1 MISVG
6 PFSVHVVAV
15 FAAVLLAWAVSRR
28 VAKRL
33 PDAPCKVAGGTLL
46 DAVFWGFVAARLGY
60 IAQWWE
66 EYAKSPISMIS
77 IGDQGFSWWI
87 GVLAALGFIGWRTR
101 SNRALRRPVL
111 VGVFAGLLIWFAA
124 GGVLDL
130 LQRSAPPLPALALA
144 TLDEQ
149 PVVLNSYAG
158 RPVVLNLWASWCP
171 PCRREMP
178 VFEQA
183 QAQYP
188 DIAFVM
194 VNQRESAQQVRAFLE
209 SQRLELKNVLLD
221 PTSQTMQAV
230 ASRGLP
236 TTLFFDEQGRLV
248 DTHLGEL
255 TMASLKS
262 TVSRRFAQS
271 QQIKTDKEMEW
282 TPPPNEQSGRNE

>member
-1 MISVG
+1 M
-6 PFSVHVVAV
+6 
-15 FAAVLLAWAVSRR
+15 
-28 VAKRL
+28 
-33 PDAPCKVAGGTLL
+33 LL
-46 DAVFWGFVAARLGY
+46 DAAFVGFVAARLGY

-66 EYAKSPISMIS
+66 EYAQSPMSMIS
-77 IGDQGFSWWI
+77 IGDQGFSWWV
-87 GVLAALGFIGWRTR
+87 GVLAALALIWWRTR
-101 SNRALRRPVL
+101 AVRALRRPVL
-111 VGVFAGLLIWFAA
+111 AGVAVGLAAWFAT
-124 GGVLDL
+124 GGVLAL
-130 LQRSAPPLPALALA
+130 LQRSAPPLPALTLA

-183 QAQYP
+183 QAQYR

-194 VNQRESAQQVRAFLE
+194 VNQGESAQQARAFLE
-209 SQRLELKNVLLD
+209 SERLHLKDVLLD
-221 PTSQTMQAV
+221 PASQTMQAV

-255 TMASLKS
+255 TMASLKH
-262 TVSRRFAQS
+262 TVSRRFAPA
-271 QQIKTDKEMEW
+271 QQIKTDKE
-282 TPPPNEQSGRNE
+282 

>member
-6 PFSVHVVAV
+6 PFSVQVVAV
-15 FAAVLLAWAVSRR
+15 FAAVLLAWAVTGM
-28 VAKRL
+28 VAKRQ
-33 PDAPCKVAGGTLL
+33 PDSPYKAASGMLWDAMLL
-46 DAVFWGFVAARLGY
+46 GFVAARLGY
-60 IAQWWE
+60 IAQWWD
-66 EYAKSPISMIS
+66 EYAQSPMSMIF

-87 GVLAALGFIGWRTR
+87 GVPAALVFIWWRTR
-101 SNRALRRPVL
+101 SIRALRRPVL
-111 VGVFAGLLIWFAA
+111 VGVTAGLLAWFAA
-124 GGVLDL
+124 GEVLDL
-130 LQRSAPPLPALALA
+130 LQRSAPPLPALVLA
-144 TLDEQ
+144 TLDEK
-149 PVVLNSYAG
+149 PVVLNSYTG

-194 VNQRESAQQVRAFLE
+194 VNQGESAQQARAFLE
-209 SQRLELKNVLLD
+209 AQRLQLKNVLLD
-221 PTSQTMQAV
+221 PASQTMQAV

-236 TTLFFDEQGRLV
+236 TTLFFDAHGRLV

-255 TMASLKS
+255 SMASLKN

-271 QQIKTDKEMEW
+271 QQIDRIGKE
-282 TPPPNEQSGRNE
+282 

>member
-1 MISVG
+1 MISIG
-6 PFSVHVVAV
+6 PFSVRVVAV
-15 FAAVLLAWAVSRR
+15 FLAVLMAWVVARM

-33 PDAPCKVAGGTLL
+33 PDAPYKAAGGMLL
-46 DAVFWGFVAARLGY
+46 DAVFVGFVAARLGY

-66 EYAKSPISMIS
+66 EYAQSPMSMIS
-77 IGDQGFSWWI
+77 IGDQGFLWWV
-87 GVLAALGFIGWRTR
+87 GVLAAVTLIWWRTR
-101 SNRALRRPVL
+101 AVRALRQPVL
-111 VGVFAGLLIWFAA
+111 AGVAVGLLAWFAA

-130 LQRSAPPLPALALA
+130 LQRSAPPLPALTLA

-194 VNQRESAQQVRAFLE
+194 INQGESAQQARAFLE
-209 SQRLELKNVLLD
+209 SERLQLKNVLLD
-221 PTSQTMQAV
+221 PASLTMKAV

-255 TMASLKS
+255 TMASLKH
-262 TVSRRFAQS
+262 TVSRRFAPS
-271 QQIKTDKEMEW
+271 QQIKTDKE
-282 TPPPNEQSGRNE
+282 

>member
-1 MISVG
+1 MISIG
-6 PFSVHVVAV
+6 PFSAQVVAG
-15 FAAVLLAWAVSRR
+15 FAAVLLSWAMARR
-28 VAKRL
+28 VARRL
-33 PDAPCKVAGGTLL
+33 PDAPYKAAGGMLL
-46 DAVFWGFVAARLGY
+46 DAVFWGFVAARLGF
-60 IAQWWE
+60 IALWWE
-66 EYAKSPISMIS
+66 EYAKSPMSMIS

-87 GVLAALGFIGWRTR
+87 GVLAALGVIWWRSR
-101 SNRALRRPVL
+101 ASRALRRPVL
-111 VGVFAGLLIWFAA
+111 VGITAGLLTWFAA

-149 PVVLNSYAG
+149 PVVLNSYTG

-183 QAQYP
+183 QVQYP

-194 VNQRESAQQVRAFLE
+194 VNQGESAQQARAFLE
-209 SQRLELKNVLLD
+209 SQGLQLKDVLLD
-221 PTSQTMQAV
+221 PASQTMQAV

-236 TTLFFDEQGRLV
+236 TTLFFDEHGRLV

-255 TMASLKS
+255 SMASLKN
-262 TVSRRFAQS
+262 TVLRRFAQS
-271 QQIKTDKEMEW
+271 RQIKTDKE
-282 TPPPNEQSGRNE
+282 

>member
-1 MISVG
+1 MLSIG
-6 PFSVHVVAV
+6 PFSVQVVAV
-15 FAAVLLAWAVSRR
+15 FAAVLLSWAMARM
-28 VAKRL
+28 VARRL
-33 PDAPCKVAGGTLL
+33 PDAPYKAAGGMLL
-46 DAVFWGFVAARLGY
+46 DAVFWGFVAARLGF
-60 IAQWWE
+60 IALWWE
-66 EYAKSPISMIS
+66 EYAKSPMSMIS

-87 GVLAALGFIGWRTR
+87 GVLAALGVIWWRTR
-101 SNRALRRPVL
+101 ASRALRRPVL
-111 VGVFAGLLIWFAA
+111 VGITAGLLTWFAA

-149 PVVLNSYAG
+149 PVVLNSYTG

-194 VNQRESAQQVRAFLE
+194 VNQGESAQQARAFLE
-209 SQRLELKNVLLD
+209 SQGLQLKDVLLD
-221 PTSQTMQAV
+221 PASQTMQAV

-236 TTLFFDEQGRLV
+236 TTLFFDEHGRLV

-255 TMASLKS
+255 SMASLKN

-271 QQIKTDKEMEW
+271 RQIKTDKE
-282 TPPPNEQSGRNE
+282 

>member
-1 MISVG
+1 MISIG
-6 PFSVHVVAV
+6 PFSAQVVAV
-15 FAAVLLAWAVSRR
+15 FAAVLLSWAMARR
-28 VAKRL
+28 VARRL
-33 PDAPCKVAGGTLL
+33 PDAPYKAAGGMLL
-46 DAVFWGFVAARLGY
+46 DAVFWGFVAARLGF
-60 IAQWWE
+60 IALWWE
-66 EYAKSPISMIS
+66 EYAKSPMSMIS

-87 GVLAALGFIGWRTR
+87 GVLAALGVIWWRTR
-101 SNRALRRPVL
+101 ASRALRRPVL
-111 VGVFAGLLIWFAA
+111 VGITAGLLTWFAA

-149 PVVLNSYAG
+149 PVVLNSYTG

-194 VNQRESAQQVRAFLE
+194 VNQGESAQQARAFLE
-209 SQRLELKNVLLD
+209 SQGLQLKDVLLD
-221 PTSQTMQAV
+221 PASQTMQAV

-236 TTLFFDEQGRLV
+236 TTLFFDEHGRLV

-255 TMASLKS
+255 SMASLKN

-271 QQIKTDKEMEW
+271 RQIKTDKE
-282 TPPPNEQSGRNE
+282 

>member
-6 PFSVHVVAV
+6 PFSVQVVAV
-15 FAAVLLAWAVSRR
+15 LAAVLLAWAVSRM
-28 VAKRL
+28 VARRI
-33 PDAPCKVAGGTLL
+33 PGAPYKAAGGMLL
-46 DAVFWGFVAARLGY
+46 DAVFWGLAAARLGY

-66 EYAKSPISMIS
+66 EYAQSPMSMIS

-87 GVLAALGFIGWRTR
+87 GVLAASALIWWRTR
-101 SNRALRRPVL
+101 SSRVLRRPVL
-111 VGVFAGLLIWFAA
+111 VGITAGLLSWFAA

-149 PVVLNSYAG
+149 PVILNSYGG

-178 VFEQA
+178 VFERA

-194 VNQRESAQQVRAFLE
+194 VNQGESAQQARAFLE
-209 SQRLELKNVLLD
+209 SQRLKLKDVLLD
-221 PTSQTMQAV
+221 PSSQTMQAV

-255 TMASLKS
+255 TMASLKN
-262 TVSRRFAQS
+262 TMSRRFS
-271 QQIKTDKEMEW
+271 QFEQIKTDK
-282 TPPPNEQSGRNE
+282 G

>member
-6 PFSVHVVAV
+6 PFSVQVVAV
-15 FAAVLLAWAVSRR
+15 FAAVLLAWTVAHM

-33 PDAPCKVAGGTLL
+33 PDSPYKAAGGMLM
-46 DAVFWGFVAARLGY
+46 DAVFLGFVAARLGY
-60 IAQWWE
+60 IAQWWD
-66 EYAKSPISMIS
+66 EYAQSPMSMFF
-77 IGDQGFSWWI
+77 IGDQGFTWWI
-87 GVLAALGFIGWRTR
+87 GVAATLVFIWWRTR
-101 SNRALRRPVL
+101 STRALRRPVL
-111 VGVFAGLLIWFAA
+111 AGVTAGLLAWFAA
-124 GGVLDL
+124 GGVLEL

-149 PVVLNSYAG
+149 PVVLNSYTG

-188 DIAFVM
+188 EIAFVL
-194 VNQRESAQQVRAFLE
+194 VNQGESAQQARAFLE
-209 SQRLELKNVLLD
+209 AQGLQLKDVLLD
-221 PTSQTMQAV
+221 PASQTMQAV
-230 ASRGLP
+230 ASQGLP
-236 TTLFFDEQGRLV
+236 TTLFFDEHGRLV

-255 TMASLKS
+255 TMASLKN

-271 QQIKTDKEMEW
+271 QQIKTDKE
-282 TPPPNEQSGRNE
+282 

>member
-1 MISVG
+1 MNSVG
-6 PFSVHVVAV
+6 PFSVQVVAV
-15 FAAVLLAWAVSRR
+15 FLAVLLAWAVARM

-33 PDAPCKVAGGTLL
+33 PDSPYKAAGGMLL
-46 DAVFWGFVAARLGY
+46 DAAFVGFVAARLGY

-66 EYAKSPISMIS
+66 EYAQSPMSMIS
-77 IGDQGFSWWI
+77 IGDQGFSWWV
-87 GVLAALGFIGWRTR
+87 GVLAALALIWWRTR
-101 SNRALRRPVL
+101 AVRALRRPVL
-111 VGVFAGLLIWFAA
+111 AGVAVGLAAWFAT
-124 GGVLDL
+124 GGVLAL
-130 LQRSAPPLPALALA
+130 LQRSAPPLPALTLA

-194 VNQRESAQQVRAFLE
+194 VNQGESAQQARAFLE
-209 SQRLELKNVLLD
+209 SERLHLKDVLLD
-221 PTSQTMQAV
+221 PASQTMQAV

-255 TMASLKS
+255 TMASLKH
-262 TVSRRFAQS
+262 TVSRRFAPA
-271 QQIKTDKEMEW
+271 QQIKTDKE
-282 TPPPNEQSGRNE
+282 

>member
-6 PFSVHVVAV
+6 PFSVQVVAV
-15 FAAVLLAWAVSRR
+15 FAAVLLAWAVARM
-28 VAKRL
+28 VARRL
-33 PDAPCKVAGGTLL
+33 PDAPYKAAGGMLL
-46 DAVFWGFVAARLGY
+46 DAVLWGFVAARLGY

-66 EYAKSPISMIS
+66 EYAKSPMSMIS

-87 GVLAALGFIGWRTR
+87 GVLAALAFIGWRTR
-101 SNRALRRPVL
+101 SSQALHRPVL
-111 VGVFAGLLIWFAA
+111 VGMTAGLLAWFAT

-144 TLDEQ
+144 SLDEQ
-149 PVVLNSYAG
+149 PIVLNSYTG

-183 QAQYP
+183 QAQHP

-194 VNQRESAQQVRAFLE
+194 VNQGESAQQARAFLE
-209 SQRLELKNVLLD
+209 SQGLQLKDVLLD
-221 PTSQTMQAV
+221 PASQTMQAV

-236 TTLFFDEQGRLV
+236 TTLFFDEHGRLV

-255 TMASLKS
+255 TMASLKN

-271 QQIKTDKEMEW
+271 QQIKTDKE
-282 TPPPNEQSGRNE
+282 

>member
-6 PFSVHVVAV
+6 PFSVQVVAV
-15 FAAVLLAWAVSRR
+15 FLAVLLAWAVARM

-33 PDAPCKVAGGTLL
+33 PDSPYKAAGGMLL
-46 DAVFWGFVAARLGY
+46 DAAFVGFVAARLGY

-66 EYAKSPISMIS
+66 EYAQSPMSMIS
-77 IGDQGFSWWI
+77 IGDQGFSWWV
-87 GVLAALGFIGWRTR
+87 GVLAALALIWWRTR
-101 SNRALRRPVL
+101 AVRALRRPVL
-111 VGVFAGLLIWFAA
+111 AGVAVGLAAWFAT
-124 GGVLDL
+124 GGVLAL
-130 LQRSAPPLPALALA
+130 LQRSAPPLPALTLA

-158 RPVVLNLWASWCP
+158 RPVALNLWASWCP

-194 VNQRESAQQVRAFLE
+194 VNQGESAQQARAFLE
-209 SQRLELKNVLLD
+209 SERLHLKDVLLD
-221 PTSQTMQAV
+221 PASQTMQAV

-255 TMASLKS
+255 TMASLKH
-262 TVSRRFAQS
+262 TVSRRFAPA
-271 QQIKTDKEMEW
+271 QQIKTDKE
-282 TPPPNEQSGRNE
+282 

>member
-1 MISVG
+1 MISIG
-6 PFSVHVVAV
+6 PFSVQVVAV
-15 FAAVLLAWAVSRR
+15 FLAILLAWVVARM

-33 PDAPCKVAGGTLL
+33 PDSPYKAAGGMLL
-46 DAVFWGFVAARLGY
+46 DAVFVGLVAARLGY

-66 EYAKSPISMIS
+66 EYAQSPMSMIS
-77 IGDQGFSWWI
+77 IGDQGFLWWV
-87 GVLAALGFIGWRTR
+87 GVLAAVTLIWWRTR
-101 SNRALRRPVL
+101 AVQALRRPVL
-111 VGVFAGLLIWFAA
+111 AGVAAGLLAWFAA
-124 GGVLDL
+124 GGVLAL
-130 LQRSAPPLPALALA
+130 LQRSAPPLPALTLA
-144 TLDEQ
+144 TLDER

-188 DIAFVM
+188 GIAFVM
-194 VNQRESAQQVRAFLE
+194 VNQGESAQQARAFLE
-209 SQRLELKNVLLD
+209 SERLQLKDVLLD
-221 PTSQTMQAV
+221 PASQTMQAV

-255 TMASLKS
+255 TMASLKH
-262 TVSRRFAQS
+262 TVSRRFAPT
-271 QQIKTDKEMEW
+271 QQIKTVKE
-282 TPPPNEQSGRNE
+282 

>member
-1 MISVG
+1 MVSVG
-6 PFSVHVVAV
+6 PFSVQIVAV
-15 FAAVLLAWAVSRR
+15 FAAVLVAWAVARM

-33 PDAPCKVAGGTLL
+33 PDSPYKAAGGMLM
-46 DAVFWGFVAARLGY
+46 DAVFLGFVAARLGY

-66 EYAKSPISMIS
+66 EYAQSPMSMIF
-77 IGDQGFSWWI
+77 IGDQGFSWWV
-87 GVLAALGFIGWRTR
+87 GVLAALAFIGWRTR
-101 SNRALRRPVL
+101 STRALRRPVF
-111 VGVFAGLLIWFAA
+111 VGITAGLLAWFAA

-144 TLDEQ
+144 TLDEK
-149 PVVLNSYAG
+149 PVVLNSYTG

-194 VNQRESAQQVRAFLE
+194 ANQGESAQQTRAFLE
-209 SQRLELKNVLLD
+209 AEGLQLKDVLLD
-221 PTSQTMQAV
+221 PASQTMQAV
-230 ASRGLP
+230 ASSGLP
-236 TTLFFDEQGRLV
+236 TTLFFDEHGRLV

-255 TMASLKS
+255 SMASLKN

-271 QQIKTDKEMEW
+271 QQIKTDKE
-282 TPPPNEQSGRNE
+282 

>member
-1 MISVG
+1 MISIG
-6 PFSVHVVAV
+6 PFSAQVVAV
-15 FAAVLLAWAVSRR
+15 FAAVLLSWAMARR
-28 VAKRL
+28 VARRL
-33 PDAPCKVAGGTLL
+33 PDAPYKAAGGMLL
-46 DAVFWGFVAARLGY
+46 DAVFWGFVAARLGF
-60 IAQWWE
+60 IALWWE
-66 EYAKSPISMIS
+66 EYAKSPMSMIS

-87 GVLAALGFIGWRTR
+87 GVLAALGVIWWRSR
-101 SNRALRRPVL
+101 ASRALRRPVL
-111 VGVFAGLLIWFAA
+111 VGITAGLLTWFAA

-149 PVVLNSYAG
+149 PVVLNSYTG

-194 VNQRESAQQVRAFLE
+194 VNQGESAQQARAFLE
-209 SQRLELKNVLLD
+209 SQGLQLKDVLLD
-221 PTSQTMQAV
+221 PASQTMQAV

-236 TTLFFDEQGRLV
+236 TTLFFDEHGRLV

-255 TMASLKS
+255 SMASLKN
-262 TVSRRFAQS
+262 TVLRRFAQS
-271 QQIKTDKEMEW
+271 RQIKTDKE
-282 TPPPNEQSGRNE
+282 

>member
-1 MISVG
+1 MISIG
-6 PFSVHVVAV
+6 PFSAQVVAV
-15 FAAVLLAWAVSRR
+15 FAAVLLSWAMARR
-28 VAKRL
+28 VARRL
-33 PDAPCKVAGGTLL
+33 PDAPYKAAGGMLL
-46 DAVFWGFVAARLGY
+46 DAVFWGFVAARLGF
-60 IAQWWE
+60 IALWWE
-66 EYAKSPISMIS
+66 EYAKSPMSMIS

-87 GVLAALGFIGWRTR
+87 GVLAALGVIWWRTR
-101 SNRALRRPVL
+101 ASRALRRPVL
-111 VGVFAGLLIWFAA
+111 VGITAGLLTWFAA

-149 PVVLNSYAG
+149 PVVLNSYTG

-183 QAQYP
+183 QVQYP

-194 VNQRESAQQVRAFLE
+194 VNQGESAQQARAFLE
-209 SQRLELKNVLLD
+209 SQGLQLKDVLLD
-221 PTSQTMQAV
+221 PASQTMQAV

-236 TTLFFDEQGRLV
+236 TTLFFDEHGRLV

-255 TMASLKS
+255 SMASLKN

-271 QQIKTDKEMEW
+271 RQIKTDKE
-282 TPPPNEQSGRNE
+282 